1 MTRTVLIT
9 GGAGF
14 IGSNLARR
22 LSDDD
27 STDVR
32 VLDDLS
38 TGRIES
44 VRDLGVDVIIG
55 SILDRAVL
63 SDAMHEVDAVVH
75 LAALGSV
82 PASVADPRMTH
93 DVNVN
98 GTLNVLEEARVGR
111 PHVIFS
117 SSSAVFG
124 SNPKVAKDPDD
135 WTRPISPYGASK
147 LAAEG
152 YVNAYAT
159 SYGLSTL
166 ALRFF
171 NVYGPGQY
179 ADHAYAAVIPR
190 FVEAALTG
198 DPLEI
203 HGDGLQ
209 SRDFTFVDT
218 VCDVIVDAL
227 DRRFELP
234 HPVHLAYGTS
244 ASLLMVVDE
253 LERAVGRPLDRRF
266 VAARIGDVR
275 ASQSNTAGVF
285 EYFPSVSSIGLEDGL
300 ARTLEWARMQPR

>member
-27 STDVR
+27 STSVR

-44 VRDLGVDVIIG
+44 VRDLDVDVIIG
-55 SILDRAVL
+55 SILDRAAL
-63 SDAMHEVDAVVH
+63 SDAMNEVDAVVH

-124 SNPKVAKDPDD
+124 SNPKLSKDPED

-171 NVYGPGQY
+171 NVYGPGQF
-179 ADHAYAAVIPR
+179 ADHVYAAVIPR

-218 VCDVIVDAL
+218 VCEVIVDAL

-244 ASLLMVVDE
+244 TSLIMVVDE

-275 ASQSNTAGVF
+275 ASQSNTDGVF